1 MSCKY
6 VYLKRSECEFSQK
19 PYDSYNCFVMRWGY
33 VHSKVEQMKYQRS
46 RQFHW
51 NFMSMRRLS
60 HGTLWPCISVYW
72 CVYMCRLC
80 EWDQRYFMLHFE
92 IKSTNHTDKYK
103 LSETMSSHR
112 KWTPLCDC
120 TSFNCYCSRDFIQS
134 HYSNT
139 DFEFHWDSNW
149 NVNIILRFEI
159 LILN

>member
-1 MSCKY
+1 MSCLY
-6 VYLKRSECEFSQK
+6 VYLKRSECEYSQK

-60 HGTLWPCISVYW
+60 HGTLFDHVLVCIGVYICVDCVNETNAIPCYT
-72 CVYMCRLC
+72 LK
-80 EWDQRYFMLHFE
+80 
-92 IKSTNHTDKYK
+92 IKSTKHTDKYK
-103 LSETMSSHR
+103 LSETMSSHQ

-139 DFEFHWDSNW
+139 DFEFHWD
-149 NVNIILRFEI
+149 
-159 LILN
+159 